1 MYELVFLFPHLK
13 SRLSDLGH
21 VDFQPTLMTTA
32 TMISVFLLGTILK
45 MGKWFVSEEGEEEF
59 MTQCRI
65 YAESGNPLQLS
76 PPAPRR
82 TFDRFWEFRS
92 RIST

>member
-1 MYELVFLFPHLK
+1 MYKEVVFYDMK
-13 SRLSDLGH
+13 YRLIDFGCL
-21 VDFQPTLMTTA
+21 DFQPTLMTTS
-32 TMISVFLLGTILK
+32 TMISVFLLGSILK

-65 YAESGNPLQLS
+65 YAESGNPLQLA

-82 TFDRFWEFRS
+82 TFDRFWEFRYE
-92 RIST
+92 IST